1 MIEHIPLY
9 LSALIAEIAGT
20 ISGFGSS
27 SILLPIA
34 HQLFDYRTAIILVA
48 IYHIFGNTSR
58 LALTYQ
64 HWDKRIFILFGI
76 PSVIAT
82 VIGVFLVDYFDPA
95 VLKLILGLVLTL
107 FALYSLWK
115 PAFHIAATPMIGRI
129 GGALSGFTAGL
140 IGTGWV
146 LRGAFMTFFWLAK
159 ERYIATIA
167 SIALLVDF
175 TRIPLYFS
183 QGFLSREYLPLI
195 PVLFLIAWIG
205 SYIGKQLVLKIP
217 TEILRKI
224 ILIAI
229 IIMSTYLSWQ
239 GITSL

>member
-1 MIEHIPLY
+1 MLENLPLY
-9 LSALIAEIAGT
+9 IAVFMAEIAGT

-34 HQLFDYRTAIILVA
+34 HQFFDYQNAIILVA

-64 HWDKRIFILFGI
+64 HWDKRIFLLFGI

-82 VIGVFLVDYFDPA
+82 LIWVSLVEKINPDLLKIILA
-95 VLKLILGLVLTL
+95 IVLSI
-107 FALYSLWK
+107 FSIYSLWK
-115 PAFHIAATPMIGRI
+115 PDFKVTPTPCIGRI
-129 GGALSGFTAGL
+129 WWALSGFTAWL
-140 IGTGWV
+140 IGTGGV
-146 LRGAFMTFFWLAK
+146 LRGAFMMMFGLAR

-175 TRIPLYFS
+175 TRIPLYFG

-195 PVLFLIAWIG
+195 PVLLIIAFVG
-205 SYIGKQLVLKIP
+205 SYIGKKIVGHIP
-217 TEILRKI
+217 AELLRKI
-224 ILIAI
+224 ILISI
-229 IIMSTYLSWQ
+229 IIMSLWLGYQWCNNL
-239 GITSL
+239 